1 MDSAL
6 GIAAAPAH
14 GQLVEH
20 NGVTYGTVKEGLA
33 HILVPPN
40 ARTSTDPQAKNKT
53 DEESQQ
59 TQNVFYNP
67 IQQFNRDLSV
77 LAIRAF
83 GEDLISR
90 RRQKSAQKFQQ
101 NQNKSKRKA
110 KKRQGKDRDD
120 DEGKRRKGNDGLAV
134 IAEKAAEAEENG
146 HLARAEG
153 LELPAEEDQSEA
165 KQDAELQTKS
175 NLEEAEPTEV
185 DEAAANGAEIPGAI
199 RKDNEKQA
207 DGHNAYIPR
216 FRILDALSATGLRA
230 LRYAH
235 EIPFASSVTANDM
248 SPAAVSSI
256 ALNVEHNK
264 LTSKITPSVG
274 NAIAH
279 MYNAAFYVPG
289 SAQDLAGAHTA
300 GKYDVID
307 LDPYGTAVPFLDG
320 AVQALNDGGMLC
332 VTCTDAGV
340 FASCGYVEK
349 TFSLYGGLPLKGP
362 HSHEVGLRLILNAIA
377 SSAAKYGIAIEPL
390 LSLSIDY
397 YARVF
402 VRIRKSPAD
411 VKFLAGK
418 TMVAHQCDSG
428 CGAWSTQYLAR
439 HTAQPGRTNFKHIAG
454 QSSSDKNCPHCG
466 FKTHVAGPMWGG
478 PLHNP
483 FFIQRI
489 LDALPA
495 ADKSTYMTTTRIEG
509 MLTSA
514 LDELDVLDASLLTP
528 AAGSDTSAPSIPTM
542 PAHAL
547 DSHPFFA
554 IPSAMA
560 KVLHCQAPSEA
571 AIKGALRHAGYVATR
586 SHTKPGTIKTQASW
600 EAMWEIMREWVRQK
614 APVKEGKVGSKMA
627 GHLILQKMRKA
638 DPVAEKEKESEDA
651 GVAKGEEVNEEQ
663 EREQGKEGKPQ
674 PVDVG
679 KMKVVFD
686 EVLGKDKPGKK
697 LMRYQLNPRAN
708 WGPMNRARG
717 GH

>member
-1 MDSAL
+1 MEGTSAPV
-6 GIAAAPAH
+6 GIETAPAAD
-14 GQLVEH
+14 QMIEH
-20 NGVTYGTVKEGLA
+20 DGTTYSTVKEGLA
-33 HILVPPN
+33 YILVPPN
-40 ARTSTDPQAKNKT
+40 ARTSTDPKHKNKSQ
-53 DEESQQ
+53 EEHEQA
-59 TQNVFYNP
+59 QNVFYNP

-77 LAIRAF
+77 LAIKAF
-83 GEDLISR
+83 GEDIINR
-90 RRQKSAQKFQQ
+90 RRQKSAQRFHQ
-101 NQNKSKRKA
+101 NQSKRDRKA
-110 KKRQGKDRDD
+110 KKRQGHERGD
-120 DEGKRRKGNDGLAV
+120 DEAGKRRKGNDGAAV
-134 IAEKAAEAEENG
+134 VIEKDLGAAEQEQ
-146 HLARAEG
+146 LAEG
-153 LELPAEEDQSEA
+153 DSADNQQEEVEKTTTA
-165 KQDAELQTKS
+165 
-175 NLEEAEPTEV
+175 AEPADQMEV
-185 DEAAANGAEIPGAI
+185 DETFAPVTEAAEVENTTNDQVQQVD
-199 RKDNEKQA
+199 K
-207 DGHNAYIPR
+207 YIPR

-235 EIPFASSVTANDM
+235 EIPFASSITANDM
-248 SPAAVSSI
+248 SPAAVASI
-256 ALNVEHNK
+256 ALNVKHNK
-264 LTSKITPSVG
+264 LASKITPSVG

-418 TMVAHQCDSG
+418 TMIVHQCDSG

-439 HTAQPGRTNFKHIAG
+439 HTAQPGRTNFKHTAG
-454 QSSSDKNCPHCG
+454 QSSSDKHCPHCG
-466 FKTHVAGPMWGG
+466 FKTHIAGPMWGG

-489 LDALPA
+489 LDALPNT
-495 ADKSTYMTTTRIEG
+495 DKSTYMTTSRIEG

-528 AAGSDTSAPSIPTM
+528 AAGSDTSAPSIPIM

-547 DSHPFFA
+547 DPHPFFA
-554 IPSAMA
+554 IPSVMA

-571 AIKGALRHAGYVATR
+571 AVKGALRHAGFVATR

-600 EAMWEIMREWVRQK
+600 DAIWEIMREWIRQK
-614 APVKEGKVGSKMA
+614 APIKEGKVGSKMA
-627 GHLILQKMRKA
+627 GHLILQKMRKVHDVEDNKTVEA
-638 DPVAEKEKESEDA
+638 GAESKEKAAASN
-651 GVAKGEEVNEEQ
+651 GQEQ
-663 EREQGKEGKPQ
+663 ITKVKTQ
-674 PVDVG
+674 PTDVS

-686 EVLGKDKPGKK
+686 EVLGKDNPGKK
-697 LMRYQLNPRAN
+697 LMRYQLNLPN
-708 WGPMNRARG
+708 WGPMSRARG